1 MSLQFKA
8 FKDDWVDLS
17 EIFDNKDP
25 LNSEYEILL
34 PVNLSIN
41 FFKNLKLD
49 NQSIKEYRILAAIDC
64 AEQLGSNI
72 ALSFSGGVDSQVAL
86 LSFLEAGIPF
96 TPYIFVF
103 NNNLN
108 KPDVDHARRFCERLN
123 VKLNEIKI
131 DIIKFLNTEN
141 YDIGIKYQSASP
153 HFNTH
158 YKLFDHLQ
166 SLGHTGVV
174 CGGQMPMK
182 NGDTWGMN
190 FSRNTYNFINY
201 TKISGF
207 KCQGSFIS
215 YHPQLAW
222 AMALSYR
229 NLNFSSINIQTGL
242 NRDDQVHVGYAA
254 KINAYVRSGYNVL
267 PQKKKYTGFEYVKL
281 HYARKYKDSWTF
293 EKKFRNPLN
302 DALKI
307 YNNKV
312 KFKFLPGVE
321 EYVDKIHDHHSS
333 DKVLLN
339 LYTNIH
345 NSFAVEHLKHN
356 YMRSWL

>member
-1 MSLQFKA
+1 MSLQFEP
-8 FKDDWVDLS
+8 FKNDWVDLS

-34 PVNLSIN
+34 PVNLSID

-49 NQSIKEYRILAAIDC
+49 KQSLKEYRIEAAVDC
-64 AEQLGSNI
+64 AKELGSNI
-72 ALSFSGGVDSQVAL
+72 ALSFSGGIDSQIAL
-86 LSFLEAGIPF
+86 LSFLEAGVSF

-108 KPDVDHARRFCERLN
+108 KQDVDHARRFCAMHN
-123 VKLNEIKI
+123 VKLNELKI

-141 YDIGIKYQSASP
+141 YDIGLKYQSASP

-158 YKLFDHLQ
+158 YKLFDELK
-166 SLGHTGVV
+166 SMGYTGVV

-182 NGDTWGMN
+182 NDDTWGMN
-190 FSRNTYNFINY
+190 FTRNTYNFLNY

-215 YHPQLAW
+215 YDPKLSW
-222 AMALSYR
+222 AMALVYR
-229 NLNFSSINIQTGL
+229 NLNLGSTKIQTGI
-242 NRDDQVHVGYAA
+242 NRDDQVRIGYAA
-254 KINAYVRSGYNVL
+254 KINAYIRSGYNVL

-281 HYARKYKDSWTF
+281 HYARKYKDAWTF

-302 DALKI
+302 DTLKI

-312 KFKFLPGVE
+312 KFKFYPNVE
-321 EYVDKIHDHHSS
+321 NYVNELHYHYSS
-333 DKVLLN
+333 DKILLN
-339 LYTNIH
+339 NYVNIH
-345 NSFAVEHLKHN
+345 NSFSVEYLKHD